1 MSITMGTTLASLV
14 TNKRRVSAL
23 KSLGIVTVGDALTY
37 YPFRVT
43 EPVPLRAIRE
53 AAPGQQMAFAAVIR
67 DMRVVPMNARRGYRL
82 EATVDD
88 ADFARSR
95 HVPGSTARLTFF
107 SYRKSYVDWVSMRLR
122 AGTSVVVSGMPSEYM
137 GQLQFTHPEIL
148 TVAPGSAGTG
158 AGLEGYARGAASG
171 NGAFAGSADPY
182 ASAQSAYPPAAAA
195 PSGAA
200 LKYDADTVQE
210 ALTRVCRPRP
220 VYHASSRIS
229 SEHIHETIL
238 GLLWMMGART
248 SSTSD
253 GQLTGAGSADIV
265 APTTDTIA
273 VQNGEEKSGTTAESG
288 AEALS
293 QSIPDVLPE
302 SVRKAK
308 NLMHRAEAFLAIHDP
323 ASTARFK
330 EAIETLRYE
339 EAFVSQTSLLKARQH
354 AHKSSAHPCP
364 LNEALE
370 TARASVGEA
379 AAEPSAQ
386 PGASER
392 GAATNLPD
400 LPNLRDRFIASL
412 PFTLTVGQS
421 QVVDDIA
428 SDLERDWPM
437 QRLLQGEVGSGKTVV
452 ALAAML
458 QAVGAGYQAVLVAPT
473 QVLAEQHYETI
484 SKMVSGLTLAQ
495 PGAKETDAAAD
506 VEGAMGASG
515 ASTVSSSKVTAEIP
529 VTLLTGGMK
538 LAARRKA
545 LAAAA
550 SGEPGIIVATHAA
563 FSKTFQAPHLALVVI
578 DEQHRFGV
586 EQRESLNAKTDDGTT
601 PHLLVMTAT
610 PIPRTA
616 AMTWFGDLDI
626 SWLTELPGG
635 RKPIRTVVV
644 NEADAATMGRMFAHI
659 RARVDAGERAY
670 IVCPRIDADDEENEG
685 GSGVSAAAGSARGRA
700 AASGSSARTAAGG
713 RATRAAADAIG
724 IDDPYETFDENGETV
739 ARPPLHAVA
748 EIADRLQKLP
758 QFQGIRFATLTG
770 RDKDDVKTQVM
781 ADFAGG
787 ETPILVS
794 TTVIEVGVDVKQA
807 SCIVIFDADR
817 YGLSQLHQLRGRVGR
832 GGTNSWAFLIS
843 RAEPG
848 SPAEQRLEVIHHSLD
863 GAEIA
868 QADLEFR
875 GAGDVLGDAQSGGKS
890 SLKLL
895 RVVKDADMIADA
907 RTRAGQLL
915 AADPELA
922 GEVQLAGAVLDFTR
936 GNETFLTSS

>member
-95 HVPGSTARLTFF
+95 RVPGSTARLTFF
-107 SYRKSYVDWVSMRLR
+107 SYRKSYVDWVSVRLR
-122 AGTSVVVSGMPSEYM
+122 AGTSVVVSGMPGEYM

-148 TVAPGSAGTG
+148 TVAPVPAGAG

-182 ASAQSAYPPAAAA
+182 ASAQSAYPPAATA

-248 SSTSD
+248 SSTPD
-253 GQLTGAGSADIV
+253 GQLAGAGAAGIV
-265 APTTDTIA
+265 APATDTIA

-339 EAFVSQTSLLKARQH
+339 EAFVSQTSLLKSRQH

-428 SDLERDWPM
+428 ADLERDWPM

-659 RARVDAGERAY
+659 RARVDTGERAY

-685 GSGVSAAAGSARGRA
+685 GSGVSSAAGSARGRA

-794 TTVIEVGVDVKQA
+794 TTVIEVGVDVKRA

>member
-95 HVPGSTARLTFF
+95 RVPGSTARLTFF
-107 SYRKSYVDWVSMRLR
+107 SYRKSYVDWVSVRLR
-122 AGTSVVVSGMPSEYM
+122 AGTSVVVSGMPGEYM

-148 TVAPGSAGTG
+148 TVAPVPAGAG

-182 ASAQSAYPPAAAA
+182 ASAQSAYPPAATA

-248 SSTSD
+248 SSTPD
-253 GQLTGAGSADIV
+253 GQLAGAGAAGIV

-339 EAFVSQTSLLKARQH
+339 EAFVSQTSLLKARSH
-354 AHKSSAHPCP
+354 AHKSAAHSCP
-364 LNEALE
+364 LV
-370 TARASVGEA
+370 TDS
-379 AAEPSAQ
+379 
-386 PGASER
+386 
-392 GAATNLPD
+392 
-400 LPNLRDRFIASL
+400 LRDQFIASL
-412 PFTLTVGQS
+412 PFSLTAGQQ
-421 QVVDDIA
+421 QVIHDIA
-428 SDLERDWPM
+428 ADLAHDWPM

-458 QAVGAGYQAVLVAPT
+458 QAVDAGYQAVLVAPT
-473 QVLAEQHYETI
+473 QVLAEQHAETI
-484 SKMVSGLTLAQ
+484 GRMVEQLKPA
-495 PGAKETDAAAD
+495 
-506 VEGAMGASG
+506 
-515 ASTVSSSKVTAEIP
+515 IP

-545 LAAAA
+545 LAAAS

-685 GSGVSAAAGSARGRA
+685 GSGVLAAAGSARGRA

-713 RATRAAADAIG
+713 RVTRAAADAIG

>member
-1 MSITMGTTLASLV
+1 MSITMDTTLASLV

-95 HVPGSTARLTFF
+95 RVPGSTARLTFF

-171 NGAFAGSADPY
+171 NGAFAGSSDPY

-248 SSTSD
+248 SSTPD
-253 GQLTGAGSADIV
+253 GQLAGAGSADIV

-339 EAFVSQTSLLKARQH
+339 EAFVSQTSLLKARSH
-354 AHKSSAHPCP
+354 AHKSAAHSCP
-364 LNEALE
+364 LV
-370 TARASVGEA
+370 TDS
-379 AAEPSAQ
+379 
-386 PGASER
+386 
-392 GAATNLPD
+392 
-400 LPNLRDRFIASL
+400 LRDQFIASL
-412 PFTLTVGQS
+412 PFSLTAGQQ
-421 QVVDDIA
+421 QVIHDIA
-428 SDLERDWPM
+428 ADLAHDWPM

-458 QAVGAGYQAVLVAPT
+458 QAVDTGYQAVLVAPT
-473 QVLAEQHYETI
+473 QVLAEQHAETI
-484 SKMVSGLTLAQ
+484 GRMVEQLKPA
-495 PGAKETDAAAD
+495 
-506 VEGAMGASG
+506 
-515 ASTVSSSKVTAEIP
+515 IP

-545 LAAAA
+545 LAAAS

-685 GSGVSAAAGSARGRA
+685 GSGVSSAAGSARGRA

-748 EIADRLQKLP
+748 EIADRLQRLP

-907 RTRAGQLL
+907 RTRAEQLL